1 MSIDRRSFLNAA
13 AATIAA
19 AGAARA
25 MGGPALAADGA
36 PISYDAFLATARAPF
51 RHKQLFTSPRANDG
65 AIFAYMRNSLNG
77 YQFGWGEGP
86 GTLHAAAVLNGIGV
100 AQGVNDAIWS
110 RYGIAQVMARA
121 GEPVRTPSAES
132 GNPWLHA
139 AAAYPRDDANPSA
152 PYNQDASI
160 ETLLRRGA
168 SFYVCDNALKG
179 LAMKVVAAGLAG
191 SSDAAALHAEMRRNV
206 IPGGLL
212 VPAGV
217 TTIDALQQEH
227 FTLYDASV

>member
-1 MSIDRRSFLNAA
+1 MNRRSFLSAA

-19 AGAARA
+19 ACAVTALSSAAF
-25 MGGPALAADGA
+25 AAGDGA
-36 PISYDAFLATARAPF
+36 VVSYETFLATARTPAK
-51 RHKQLFTSPRANDG
+51 HKQLFTSPRANNG

-77 YQFGWGEGP
+77 YQFGWGEGA
-86 GTLHAAAVLNGIGV
+86 GTLHAAAVLNGLGV
-100 AQGVNDAIWS
+100 AQGVNDEMWA
-110 RYGIAQVMARA
+110 RYHLAAVLANNNDVVKAPGADR
-121 GEPVRTPSAES
+121 

-139 AAAYPRDDANPSA
+139 AKPYPRDDADQAA
-152 PYNQDASI
+152 PYNQDASV

-168 SFYVCDNALKG
+168 TIYICNNALRQLALKTAEGGFANG
-179 LAMKVVAAGLAG
+179 L
-191 SSDAAALHAEMRRNV
+191 SIDALHAEFRRNLV
-206 IPGGLL
+206 PGGIL